1 MSEQLVA
8 FDQIIAR
15 RLVRALKDFLTSE
28 ARWQIHGLFGLLVA
42 LMFMNG
48 AFTALPF
55 SGVLW
60 TIGQFLFGIAIGY
73 AVLGTLMTI
82 YITLAEDAESL
93 DMYDVV
99 PEIDTGGAW
108 SWKQTGR
115 YRSAEAANR
124 SRL

>member
-1 MSEQLVA
+1 LV
-8 FDQIIAR
+8 
-15 RLVRALKDFLTSE
+15 
-28 ARWQIHGLFGLLVA
+28 
-42 LMFMNG
+42 
-48 AFTALPF
+48 
-55 SGVLW
+55 
-60 TIGQFLFGIAIGY
+60 AIGY

-99 PEIDTGGAW
+99 PEIDTRAW

-115 YRSAEAANR
+115 YTRAEAANR